1 MKFFNKGRGELLDNK
16 NILVIEFVRT
26 KINKKKM
33 GIRAMIT
40 HWTPNIRKKGK
51 RKKKGHTER
60 GGHVVVVSPY
70 GQ

>member
-1 MKFFNKGRGELLDNK
+1 
-16 NILVIEFVRT
+16 
-26 KINKKKM
+26 
-33 GIRAMIT
+33 MIT
-40 HWTPNIRKKGK
+40 HWTPNIRKKEK